1 MTKVAGSIIT
11 DCADGLARSRQQ
23 LRFESLFGVSPAFL
37 GVSSYE
43 PLEAAG
49 SLLDQLDIFN
59 NFPAGD
65 KQPSSVVL
73 VNVAPRG
80 EDVREKWDNGVPFC
94 HFRTGNA
101 LVVSTFTERVL
112 ALAHRF
118 GVVNEVELMDIP
130 TVTQAAVS
138 WGGLTSAQA
147 DKINHSQFRSLE
159 FLPLA
164 AYWLSSGRAVPS
176 KVRSLQ
182 DLPDTQNLVWHT
194 DSFGNAK
201 TTLAP
206 EDIGFEPGK
215 QVRLSSGREAVCHA
229 RLADVP
235 KGVTALTVGSS
246 GYGDKRFIE
255 VAIGHRGRAAD
266 EHNLSVGSA
275 VVAEGITR

>member
-1 MTKVAGSIIT
+1 MTKVIGSIIT
-11 DCADGLARSRQQ
+11 DCADGLARSRQE
-23 LRFESLFGVSPAFL
+23 LRFESLFGVEPAFL

-65 KQPSSVVL
+65 RQPSGVVL

-94 HFRTGNA
+94 YFRTGDT

-112 ALAHRF
+112 ALADRF
-118 GVVNEVELMDIP
+118 GVVSEVALMDIP
-130 TVTQAAVS
+130 AVTKAAIG
-138 WGGLTSAQA
+138 WGGLTPAQA

-159 FLPLA
+159 FLPLV
-164 AYWLSSGRAVPS
+164 AYWLSNGREVPTENRQL
-176 KVRSLQ
+176 K
-182 DLPDTQNLVWHT
+182 DLPDIKNLVWHV
-194 DSFGNAK
+194 DSFSNAK
-201 TTLAP
+201 TTLTP

-215 QVRLSSGREAVCHA
+215 QFKLADGSTAVCHS

-246 GYGDKRFIE
+246 GYGNKRFIE
-255 VAIGHRGRAAD
+255 VIVGHRGRAAD
-266 EHNLSVGSA
+266 KHNLRVGSP
-275 VVAEGITR
+275 VVVEGITR